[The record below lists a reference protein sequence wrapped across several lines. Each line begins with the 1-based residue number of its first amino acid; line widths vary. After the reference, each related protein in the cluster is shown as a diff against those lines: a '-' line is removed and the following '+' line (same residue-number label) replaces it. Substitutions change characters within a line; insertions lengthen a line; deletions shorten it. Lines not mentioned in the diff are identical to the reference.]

1 MEDKVLASISG
12 VEVKES
18 DLQQII
24 MRYPEDK
31 RAYFST
37 EEARKQLLE
46 QFISFELMSRLGS
59 EMKLNET
66 EEYKNNLKVLE
77 KDLLTQLTINKVL
90 SEVTVTDA
98 DALEYYNNNKESFV
112 EQATV
117 SAKHILV
124 EDEEECAKI
133 REEIQSGACT
143 FEEAAMKY
151 SSCPSKEQGGSL
163 GSFGKGMM
171 VPEFEEAAFVLEL
184 GTVSEPV
191 KTQFGYHLIKV
202 EERTEGKTS
211 EFEDVKSQ
219 IINNLIQQRQ
229 ERKYLDVVKEL
240 EVKHGVKRF

>member
-31 RAYFST
+31 RAYFAT

-46 QFISFELMSRLGS
+46 QFISFELMSRLGA
-59 EMKLNET
+59 EMQLNET
-66 EEYKNNLKVLE
+66 EEYKNNLRVLE

-98 DALEYYNNNKESFV
+98 EALDHYNNNKESFV
-112 EQATV
+112 EQPTV

-124 EDEEECAKI
+124 EDGEECAKI

-171 VPEFEEAAFVLEL
+171 VPEFEEAAFALEL
-184 GTVSEPV
+184 ETVSEPV

-202 EERTEGKTS
+202 ESRTEGKTAD
-211 EFEDVKSQ
+211 FEEVKSQ
-219 IINNLIQQRQ
+219 IVNNLIQQRQ

>member
-18 DLQQII
+18 DLTQII

-31 RAYFST
+31 RAYFET
-37 EEARKQLLE
+37 EEAKKQLLE

-66 EEYKNNLKVLE
+66 EEYKNNLRVLE
-77 KDLLTQLTINKVL
+77 KDLLTQITINKVL
-90 SEVTVTDA
+90 AEVTITNE
-98 DALEYYNNNKESFV
+98 DALEYYNNNKESFA

-124 EDEEECAKI
+124 QDEAECAKI
-133 REEIQSGACT
+133 RTEIESGECT

-163 GSFGKGMM
+163 GAFGKGMM
-171 VPEFEEAAFVLEL
+171 VPEFENAAFTLEL
-184 GTVSEPV
+184 ETVSEPV
-191 KTQFGYHLIKV
+191 QTQFGYHLIKV
-202 EERTEGKTS
+202 ESKTEGKAS
-211 EFEDVKSQ
+211 EFEAVKDQ
-219 IINNLIQQRQ
+219 IINNLIQERQ
-229 ERKYLDVVKEL
+229 QRKYLDVVKEL
-240 EVKHGVKRF
+240 EVKHIVKRF

>member
-1 MEDKVLASISG
+1 MENKVLASISG

-31 RAYFST
+31 RAYFGT
-37 EEARKQLLE
+37 EEAKKQLLE
-46 QFISFELMSRLGS
+46 QFISFELMSRLGA

-66 EEYKNNLKVLE
+66 EEYKNNLIALE
-77 KDLLTQLTINKVL
+77 KDLLTQITINKVL
-90 SEVTVTDA
+90 AEVTVTDEES
-98 DALEYYNNNKESFV
+98 LEYYNNNKESFA
-112 EQATV
+112 EKATV

-124 EDEEECAKI
+124 QDEEECAKI
-133 REEIQSGACT
+133 RKEIQSKECT

-163 GSFGKGMM
+163 GDFSRGMM
-171 VPEFEEAAFVLEL
+171 VPEFEDVAFTLDLE
-184 GTVSEPV
+184 TVSEPV

-202 EERTEGKTS
+202 EAKTEGNAS
-211 EFEDVKSQ
+211 EFETVKEQ
-219 IINNLIQQRQ
+219 IVNNLIQERQ
-229 ERKYLDVVKEL
+229 QRKYLDVVKEL

>member
-37 EEARKQLLE
+37 EENRKQLLE

-124 EDEEECAKI
+124 EGEEECAKI
-133 REEIQSGACT
+133 REEIQNGTCT

-202 EERTEGKTS
+202 ESRTEGKTS

>member
-46 QFISFELMSRLGS
+46 QFISFELMSRLGA
-59 EMKLNET
+59 EMQLNKT

-77 KDLLTQLTINKVL
+77 KDLLTQITINKVL
-90 SEVTVTDA
+90 SEVTVTDEE
-98 DALEYYNNNKESFV
+98 ALEYYNNNKESFA

-124 EDEEECAKI
+124 EDAEKCAKI
-133 REEIQSGACT
+133 REEIQSGQCT

-163 GSFGKGMM
+163 GNFGRGMM
-171 VPEFEEAAFVLEL
+171 VPEFEEAAFALEL
-184 GTVSEPV
+184 ETVSEPV
-191 KTQFGYHLIKV
+191 QTQFGYHLIKV
-202 EERTEGKTS
+202 ESRNEGKIAQ
-211 EFEDVKSQ
+211 FEDVKSQ
-219 IINNLIQQRQ
+219 IINKLIQERQ

-240 EVKHGVKRF
+240 EAKHDVKRF

>member
-46 QFISFELMSRLGS
+46 QFISFELMSRLGA

-124 EDEEECAKI
+124 EDEEKCAKI